1 MTETVENVTAEEK
14 PVLTFEDQNY
24 VVDELSDVA
33 KYIISQLQDLD
44 TQAGQMKAKLDQVEV
59 ARRGFTD
66 LLRAELNPVDEP
78 REDSPVVEG

>member
-1 MTETVENVTAEEK
+1 MTDNVENVTAEEK

-78 REDSPVVEG
+78 SEDSPVVEG

>member
-1 MTETVENVTAEEK
+1 MTEPVETVMTEK
-14 PVLTFEDQNY
+14 APTLTFEDQTY

-33 KYIISQLQDLD
+33 KYIINQLQDLD

-78 REDSPVVEG
+78 SEDSPVVEG

>member
-1 MTETVENVTAEEK
+1 MTESVENVTAEEK
-14 PVLTFEDQNY
+14 PVLTFEERNY

>member
-14 PVLTFEDQNY
+14 PVLTFEDRNY

>member
-1 MTETVENVTAEEK
+1 MTENVENVTAEEK

-24 VVDELSDVA
+24 VVEDLSDVA

-44 TQAGQMKAKLDQVEV
+44 TQSGQMKAKLDQVEV

-66 LLRAELNPVDEP
+66 LLRAELNREDEP
-78 REDSPVVEG
+78 GEDSPVVED